1 MHATAMF
8 LDMLSACRVL
18 HVVCQTVCRPRLFAA
33 VVCICLSCFATH
45 VTSILVTFTVLDVV
59 VEPRVTRFVPW
70 SFPCRFRRLRAIA
83 LRGAV
88 RARNV
93 RSLLWSVPWDQVPVS
108 QEETC
113 VAQRSQNQSLCSLQ
127 FDHDHSA

>member
-1 MHATAMF
+1 M
-8 LDMLSACRVL
+8 
-18 HVVCQTVCRPRLFAA
+18 VVCTA
-33 VVCICLSCFATH
+33 VCICLSCFATH
-45 VTSILVTFTVLDVV
+45 ETSILVTFTVLDVF

-70 SFPCRFRRLRAIA
+70 SFTCRFRRLRPIA

-93 RSLLWSVPWDQVPVS
+93 RSLLWSLPWDQVPVS

-113 VAQRSQNQSLCSLQ
+113 VAQRSQNQSLCTLQ

>member
-1 MHATAMF
+1 MKAAAKR
-8 LDMLSACRVL
+8 DRVIM
-18 HVVCQTVCRPRLFAA
+18 V
-33 VVCICLSCFATH
+33 IS
-45 VTSILVTFTVLDVV
+45 TVLDVV

-70 SFPCRFRRLRAIA
+70 SFTCRFRRLRAIA

-93 RSLLWSVPWDQVPVS
+93 RSLLRSIPWDLVPVS

-127 FDHDHSA
+127 FDHGHSA